1 MSITSQKTSIVIR
14 DIERVSEMSK
24 LVELEKEVWGL
35 DDRDLTPLSMLIA
48 TKEVGAI
55 IAGAFDGETLVGF
68 VYGFVGYENASEPLV
83 IHSHMLA
90 VRPAYRS
97 FNLGYKLKL
106 AQRERAMAKGVRRIT
121 WTFDPLQSLNAHFN
135 FGKLGV
141 VSDAYKINFYGAQTS
156 SFLHRLGTD
165 RLWANWLLDSRR
177 VERRLHED
185 SKGMDLPDNLE
196 RFAPLAQFGADGA
209 PLRNESAK
217 CLDQPYA
224 MIEIPTD
231 INALQQENPE
241 LAVEWREATRWAFTE
256 AIASGYT
263 VTEFY
268 QTSRGNRRLG
278 VYLLNSKSS

>member
-1 MSITSQKTSIVIR
+1 MSSTSQKTSIVIR

-24 LVELEKEVWGL
+24 LVELEKEVWGV

-55 IAGAFDGETLVGF
+55 ITGAFDGETLVGF
-68 VYGFVGYENASEPLV
+68 VYGFVGYENAGEPLV

-90 VRPAYRS
+90 VRPACRN

-106 AQRERAMAKGVRRIT
+106 AQRERAMAKGIRRIT

-141 VSDAYKINFYGAQTS
+141 VSDAYKVNFYGAQTS

-165 RLWANWLLDSRR
+165 RLWANWLIDSRR
-177 VERRLHED
+177 VERRLHGD
-185 SKGMDLPDNLE
+185 SKWMELPDNLE
-196 RFAPLAQFGADGA
+196 RVAPLAQFGADGA

-268 QTSRGNRRLG
+268 QTSRRDQRLG